1 MPYAINYRSDDAS
14 SHRIRQLWKECGS
27 LEDSPSM
34 EAMQYPPHLTLA
46 IYDDIQQ
53 EDLFDGFDAAVQCLS
68 SLSIRF
74 ESLGFFEAPYGIV
87 LWAAPIL
94 PKPVLDAHAIIHST
108 IDAGLCR
115 DNYRPGVWVPHC
127 SLATAISF
135 DRKSEALA
143 IVEQSIE
150 PFDVT
155 FDAADCAS
163 FMPVQVL
170 KEARFPG

>member
-14 SHRIRQLWKECGS
+14 SSRVRQLWKKCAA

-53 EDLFDGFDAAVQCLS
+53 EDLFAGLAAAVECLS
-68 SLSIRF
+68 NLTIRF

-87 LWAAPIL
+87 LWAAPVL
-94 PKPVLDAHAIIHST
+94 PESVFDAHASVHST
-108 IDAGLCR
+108 VDTSLCR
-115 DNYRPGVWVPHC
+115 SNYRPGVWVPHC
-127 SLATAISF
+127 SLATAVSF
-135 DRKSEALA
+135 ERKKEALA

-150 PFDVT
+150 PFEVT

-163 FMPVQVL
+163 FMPVRVL
-170 KEARFPG
+170 KEAKFSG

>member
-14 SHRIRQLWKECGS
+14 SNRVRQLWKKCAA

-53 EDLFDGFDAAVQCLS
+53 EELFAGFAAAVECLS
-68 SLSIRF
+68 NLTIRF
-74 ESLGFFEAPYGIV
+74 ESLGLFEAPYGIV
-87 LWAAPIL
+87 LWAAPVL
-94 PKPVLDAHAIIHST
+94 PETVLAAHASIHST
-108 IDAGLCR
+108 IDSSLCR
-115 DNYRPGVWVPHC
+115 SNYRPGVWVPHC

-135 DRKSEALA
+135 DRKDEALA
-143 IVEQSIE
+143 IVKQSVE
-150 PFDVT
+150 PFEVT
-155 FDAADCAS
+155 FDAVDCAS

-170 KEARFPG
+170 KEATFPG